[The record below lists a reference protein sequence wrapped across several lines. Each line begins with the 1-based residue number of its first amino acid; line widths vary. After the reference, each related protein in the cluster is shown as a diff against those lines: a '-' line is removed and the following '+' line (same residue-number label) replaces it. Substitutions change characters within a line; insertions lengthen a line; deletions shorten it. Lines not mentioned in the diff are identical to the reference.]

1 MTLTPI
7 QIAEIKI
14 RGNMTITCYND
25 ILALLCAC
33 PVEPNDII
41 MINTPGHNIGC

>member
-14 RGNMTITCYND
+14 RANMTITCYND
-25 ILALLCAC
+25 ILFLLCAC
-33 PVEPNDII
+33 PVEPNNIF
-41 MINTPGHNIGC
+41 MINTPGHNIGY